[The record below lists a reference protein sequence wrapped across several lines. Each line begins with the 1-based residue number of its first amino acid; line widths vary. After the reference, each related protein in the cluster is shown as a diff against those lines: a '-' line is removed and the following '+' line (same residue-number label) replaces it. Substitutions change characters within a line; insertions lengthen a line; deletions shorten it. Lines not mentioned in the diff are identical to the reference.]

1 MNEATVTSVILDMDG
16 LLIDTEPIWRV
27 AETSVMAGLGI
38 ELSETDLLE
47 TTGQQI
53 TEVVARW
60 RRTKPQRGRRDQHGR
75 GGGRRQPSDAQVAD
89 QITSVV
95 IAQVMTDGQP
105 MDGVRD
111 AIALFERWGLRLAI
125 ASSSPRRLIDAV
137 CERLGLEFITVRCSA
152 ADAVKGK
159 PAPDVFLAAARGVGA
174 VPAHCL
180 AIEDSA
186 SGVTAAK
193 SAGMRCVAIPDPRL
207 VQDPRY
213 READMILPS
222 LTQLDERVLYAVGA
236 RPARE

>member
-1 MNEATVTSVILDMDG
+1 
-16 LLIDTEPIWRV
+16 
-27 AETSVMAGLGI
+27 
-38 ELSETDLLE
+38 
-47 TTGQQI
+47 
-53 TEVVARW
+53 
-60 RRTKPQRGRRDQHGR
+60 
-75 GGGRRQPSDAQVAD
+75 
-89 QITSVV
+89 
-95 IAQVMTDGQP
+95 
-105 MDGVRD
+105 
-111 AIALFERWGLRLAI
+111 
-125 ASSSPRRLIDAV
+125 V

-193 SAGMRCVAIPDPRL
+193 SAGMRCIAIPDPRL
-207 VQDPRY
+207 VADPRY